1 MKNLI
6 KFLVIVLC
14 ISTLTGCSSTKKP
27 KGLEDKLYDIAKE
40 TIQITDDYLDRIAT
54 GQETQ
59 EKSIA
64 ISRNNYNY
72 FQLFI
77 GGGDDVSKKD
87 INYSVYVHIT
97 ELINILK
104 VANSTILEDKVLL
117 KYRNELA
124 ELINKKKK

>member
-14 ISTLTGCSSTKKP
+14 ISTLTGCSPKKP

-40 TIQITDDYLDRIAT
+40 VIQITDDYLDRIASP
-54 GQETQ
+54 QETQ

-87 INYSVYVHIT
+87 INYLVYDQIAK
-97 ELINILK
+97 LINILK
-104 VANSTILEDKVLL
+104 VAYSTILEDKVLL
-117 KYRNELA
+117 KYRNDLA
-124 ELINKKKK
+124 ELINEKKK

>member
-1 MKNLI
+1 MRKLV

-14 ISTLTGCSSTKKP
+14 ISTLVGCSSPKKP
-27 KGLEDKLYDIAKE
+27 KGLEDKLYEIAKE
-40 TIQITDDYLDRIAT
+40 TIQITDDYLDRITTA
-54 GQETQ
+54 QETQ

-87 INYSVYVHIT
+87 INYLVYVHIAK
-97 ELINILK
+97 LINIQK
-104 VANSTILEDKVLL
+104 VDHSTTLEDEVLL

-124 ELINKKKK
+124 ELINEKKK

>member
-14 ISTLTGCSSTKKP
+14 ISTLTGCSGPKKP
-27 KGLEDKLYDIAKE
+27 KGLEDKLYEIAKE
-40 TIQITDDYLDRIAT
+40 VIQITDDYLDRIAT
-54 GQETQ
+54 AQETQ

-64 ISRNNYNY
+64 ISSNNYNY

-87 INYSVYVHIT
+87 INYLVYDQIAK
-97 ELINILK
+97 LINIRK
-104 VANSTILEDKVLL
+104 VAYSTILEDKVLL
-117 KYRNELA
+117 KYRNDLA
-124 ELINKKKK
+124 ELINEKKK